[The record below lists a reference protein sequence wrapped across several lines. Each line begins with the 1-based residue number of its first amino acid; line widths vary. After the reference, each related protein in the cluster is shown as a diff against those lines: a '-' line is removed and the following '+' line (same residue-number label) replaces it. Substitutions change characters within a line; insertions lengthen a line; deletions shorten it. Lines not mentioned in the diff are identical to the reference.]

1 MRIFQATLQGA
12 RKGIKLDFKTAD
24 VLQQAM
30 ETVKDVEELVIS
42 KSDCSD
48 LVPLNPIEAIYIRST
63 FPSGSTPTSCP
74 APARRR
80 GWSWRSWPGPCCSE
94 KALL

>member
-42 KSDCSD
+42 KSD
-48 LVPLNPIEAIYIRST
+48 
-63 FPSGSTPTSCP
+63 
-74 APARRR
+74 
-80 GWSWRSWPGPCCSE
+80 
-94 KALL
+94 